1 MEKIE
6 VVSIVCVMGGDMN
19 CEPSVEVNFAQC
31 TTSATPFIGSTL
43 LPETN
48 GTSEPKSITKSLSDP
63 LEFGSRENNNQFDP
77 FSEVQGPERK

>member
-6 VVSIVCVMGGDMN
+6 AVSIKCMVGGDKD

-31 TTSATPFIGSTL
+31 ATSATPFIGSAL

-48 GTSEPKSITKSLSDP
+48 STSEPKSITKSLSDP
-63 LEFGSRENNNQFDP
+63 LEFGSRENNNQFNP